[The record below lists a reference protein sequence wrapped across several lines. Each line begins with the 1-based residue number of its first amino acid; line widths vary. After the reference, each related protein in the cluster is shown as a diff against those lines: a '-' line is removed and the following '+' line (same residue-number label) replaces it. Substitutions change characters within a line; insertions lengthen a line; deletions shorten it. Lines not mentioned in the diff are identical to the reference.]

1 MVPKRAFF
9 IVRNFSNTGRASDYP
24 LLGAKRSRA
33 EKEFSR
39 NSQEAVQSFPSLFAT
54 ARSYWFS
61 TPLFARR
68 DAESS
73 SREEVPE
80 SANAEIALSVSSK
93 TALFVDE
100 GEFVRI
106 GYGRAW
112 IAVRSSKGLVYLKHL
127 LLHPQEEVHV
137 SHLSA
142 LVEQRSDLREAG
154 FGVDVADDLRKRSR
168 GDSHSGDI
176 LDPRA
181 RREYRSRVADLR
193 GELDEALR
201 WADVER
207 ADSIRREIDVLT
219 MQLEQAFD
227 RRGRAR
233 KMSDPIERVRKA
245 VTNRIREVIQR
256 IDKQHPDLG
265 HHLRNAIHTG
275 HYCRYS
281 PERPVT

>member
-33 EKEFSR
+33 EKELSR
-39 NSQEAVQSFPSLFAT
+39 NSQEAVQSFPSLFTT

-61 TPLFARR
+61 TPLFARH

-80 SANAEIALSVSSK
+80 STNAEIALSVSSK

-100 GEFVRI
+100 GEFLRL
-106 GYGRAW
+106 GYERAW
-112 IAVRSSKGLVYLKHL
+112 IAVRSSKGLVYLQHL
-127 LLHPQEEVHV
+127 LLHPHEEVHV

-142 LVEQRSDLREAG
+142 LVEQRSGLREAG
-154 FGVDVADDLRKRSR
+154 FGVDVAHDLRKRSR

-181 RREYRSRVADLR
+181 KREYRARVVELR

-207 ADSIRREIDVLT
+207 ADSIRREIDAPPGNLSKRST
-219 MQLEQAFD
+219 A
-227 RRGRAR
+227 GAG

-245 VTNRIREVIQR
+245 VTHRIREAIQR

-265 HHLRNAIHTG
+265 HHLQNAIHTG
-275 HYCRYS
+275 YYCGYS